1 MPSTAM
7 LQTKVGTFLKAA
19 RSAWILSGIC
29 CAAITSIEIANANA
43 ASIKVSSRVISIPR
57 NRNPRNRGN
66 ESRSAGTADAIS
78 SWRPFICRESYA
90 KPHYVCKDFS
100 LRVSYRPVFP
110 LFAKAAECEQAG
122 RMKAESLSR
131 AFAELST
138 PLIADAALRLKIP
151 VRINPPG
158 IQPVTPNQRLAGP
171 ALPARHFGSVDVFLE
186 AMQAAQPGQVL
197 VIDNGGRLDEGC
209 IGDLT
214 ALKAENCRLAGIIVW
229 GAHRDTPE
237 LRQIH
242 LPIFTYGMWPSGPQR
257 LDTRD
262 SLALDSA
269 RFGSFVVE
277 RSDVAFADDD
287 GCLFV
292 LAQHADNLLSVAH
305 EIWERERRQAEAI
318 KSGRSLREQL
328 DFERYL
334 EKRVVDPGYTF
345 REHLRKMSGAIEE

>member
-1 MPSTAM
+1 MQNRTTFVGFSSSVFHIAPFPS
-7 LQTKVGTFLKAA
+7 
-19 RSAWILSGIC
+19 
-29 CAAITSIEIANANA
+29 
-43 ASIKVSSRVISIPR
+43 
-57 NRNPRNRGN
+57 
-66 ESRSAGTADAIS
+66 
-78 SWRPFICRESYA
+78 
-90 KPHYVCKDFS
+90 
-100 LRVSYRPVFP
+100 
-110 LFAKAAECEQAG
+110 LFAKPAECDQA
-122 RMKAESLSR
+122 RNMKAESLSR

-214 ALKAENCRLAGIIVW
+214 ALEAKHCGLAGIIVW

-237 LRQIH
+237 LRQIR
-242 LPIFTYGMWPSGPQR
+242 LPIFSYGVCPSSPQR
-257 LDTRD
+257 LDPRD
-262 SLALDSA
+262 SSALRSA
-269 RFGSFVVE
+269 RFGNFVVE
-277 RSDVAFADDD
+277 PGDVVFAADD
-287 GCLFV
+287 GCLFAV
-292 LAQHADNLLSVAH
+292 AERVDELLRVAH

-328 DFERYL
+328 EFARYL
-334 EKRVVDPGYTF
+334 EKRAANSSYTF
-345 REHLRKMSGAIEE
+345 REH